1 MIPTKSHLR
10 IVVLTVKTSV
20 AIGVLTVASLGIFVV
35 SQFGGNA
42 VFPVDCAVVFGA
54 AVHGT
59 GTAGPGITRRVTTA
73 ANLYHEGKV
82 QKLILTGGKGDENK
96 ESEAHV
102 MRKVALL
109 QGVDFED
116 IVLEEEA
123 TSTIENIML
132 TTPLLTDCKSI
143 VGISDRYH
151 LARILSLSRMYDLHE
166 RTSLVHDITEF
177 TIHPADTLPTR
188 SFEIRA
194 VLREV
199 AAFLYTF
206 GIKLQSRGL

>member
-1 MIPTKSHLR
+1 M
-10 IVVLTVKTSV
+10 
-20 AIGVLTVASLGIFVV
+20 ASLTIFVI
-35 SQFGGNA
+35 SQFDGNA
-42 VFPVDCAVVFGA
+42 VFPVDCAIVFGS
-54 AVHGT
+54 AVHGI

-73 ANLYHEGKV
+73 ADLYHEGKV
-82 QKLILTGGKGDENK
+82 QKLFLTGGKGDENK

-109 QGVDFED
+109 QGVDPED
-116 IVLEEEA
+116 IVLEEQA

-151 LARILSLSRMYDLHE
+151 LARIAYLG
-166 RTSLVHDITEF
+166 DIQTY
-177 TIHPADTLPTR
+177 PADKLPTR
-188 SFEIRA
+188 AFEVRA

-206 GIKLQSRGL
+206 GIRLQDIAL

>member
-1 MIPTKSHLR
+1 MIPSRSHLR
-10 IVVLTVKTSV
+10 IVILTIKTSFALGLAV
-20 AIGVLTVASLGIFVV
+20 VVLLIGHVISHFD
-35 SQFGGNA
+35 GNA
-42 VFPVDCAVVFGA
+42 VFPADCALVFGA
-54 AVHGT
+54 AVHGI

-73 ANLYHEGKV
+73 ANLYHEDKV
-82 QKLILTGGKGDENK
+82 QKIILTGGKGDENK

-109 QGVDFED
+109 HGVDPED
-116 IVLEEEA
+116 IVLEEQA

-151 LARILSLSRMYDLHE
+151 LARIAYLG
-166 RTSLVHDITEF
+166 DIQTY
-177 TIHPADTLPTR
+177 PADKLPTR
-188 SFEIRA
+188 AFEIRA

-206 GIKLQSRGL
+206 GIQLQSRGL